1 MATTY
6 GSDSRLCALIEPYTA
21 VDLFCGCGGVTEGL
35 KQVGFNV
42 VAAVDNDPVACR
54 TYIVNHPD
62 VTLYRNDIDDVDP
75 MVIRQNDLNG
85 QDVDLLVVCAPC
97 QPFSNLN
104 RERGK
109 MDSRRT
115 LILKAINF
123 TRVLNPAV
131 IFFENVPGL
140 ARNSD
145 IIEQLEIELSKLEYQ
160 LSRPAKVD
168 TADYGVPQRRNR
180 CIMFATKGAVPVEL
194 PPPSTPEGQRKTVKD
209 AIGMLSPLRSGERD
223 PHDPLHVAR
232 MHSELNIQ
240 RLHYIPPNG
249 GSRFA
254 LPEELQ
260 LKCHKGHKGHPD
272 VYGRMSWEQV
282 APTLTTGCTD
292 ITKGRFAHPEQNRAI
307 TMREAALL
315 QTFPPSYKFEGN
327 STQIS
332 RQIGNAVPV
341 EFVKALTPVFR
352 RVIKEVRQ
360 NDALYGEA
368 N

>member
-1 MATTY
+1 MATTD
-6 GSDSRLCALIEPYTA
+6 GSEYRPEARIESFTA

-35 KQVGFNV
+35 KQAGFHV
-42 VAAVDNDPVACR
+42 VAAVDNDPVACK
-54 TYIVNHPD
+54 TYIANHPD
-62 VTLYRNDIDDVDP
+62 VTLYQNDIDDVDP
-75 MVIRQNDLNG
+75 AVIRQNNLEG
-85 QDVDLLVVCAPC
+85 RDVDLLVVCAPC

-104 RERGK
+104 REREK
-109 MDSRRT
+109 VDSRRT
-115 LILKAINF
+115 LILKAVIF

-145 IIEQLEIELSKLEYQ
+145 IIEQLEVELEELGYQ
-160 LSRPAKVD
+160 LSRPASVD

-180 CIMFATKGAVPVEL
+180 CIMLATRGAVSVEL
-194 PPPSTPEGQRKTVKD
+194 PPPTTPEGHRKTVKD
-209 AIGMLSPLRSGERD
+209 AIGMLSPLQSGEKD
-223 PHDPLHVAR
+223 PHDTLHIAR
-232 MHSELNIQ
+232 RHSELNIR
-240 RLHYIPPNG
+240 RLLFIPPDG

-260 LKCHKGHKGHPD
+260 LECHKGHTGHPD
-272 VYGRMSWEQV
+272 VYGRMAWNQV

-315 QTFPPSYKFEGN
+315 QTFPLSYKFEGN
-327 STQIS
+327 PTQIS

-352 RVIKEVRQ
+352 RAIKEVRQ
-360 NDALYGEA
+360 HDALYGEA